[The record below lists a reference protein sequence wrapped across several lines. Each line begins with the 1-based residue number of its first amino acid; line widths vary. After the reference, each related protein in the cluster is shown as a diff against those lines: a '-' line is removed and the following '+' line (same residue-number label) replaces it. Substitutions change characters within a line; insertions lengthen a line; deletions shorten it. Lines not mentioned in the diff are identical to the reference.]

1 MVLHG
6 ASVTYWMLCSQ
17 AVCVTVRLRSLSYR
31 RTACEHLCNFAS
43 MEKGIIDVISTQCPL
58 IFKLSV
64 FGWLAFSVLACSG
77 PAKEP
82 QRKKIDRIRAIPGKS
97 DSIPL
102 KVAQTGEVLIGYS
115 DCWTCHKMEK
125 PSAGPAFRDI
135 AMRYPVQERYI
146 NMLAG
151 KVMVGGS
158 GAWGTSVMNPHP
170 EVSFDDA
177 RVMVSFI
184 LSLRD

>member
-1 MVLHG
+1 
-6 ASVTYWMLCSQ
+6 
-17 AVCVTVRLRSLSYR
+17 
-31 RTACEHLCNFAS
+31 
-43 MEKGIIDVISTQCPL
+43 MEKRFIDVISTHCPPQF
-58 IFKLSV
+58 ILSV
-64 FGWLAFSVLACSG
+64 IGWLAFSVVACSE

-82 QRKKIDRIRAIPGKS
+82 ARRKS

-115 DCWTCHKMEK
+115 DCWTCHKIETR
-125 PSAGPAFRDI
+125 STGPAFREI

-151 KVMVGGS
+151 KVIVGGS
-158 GAWGTSVMNPHP
+158 GAWDTAVMNPHP
-170 EVSFDDA
+170 DVSFDDA
-177 RVMVSFI
+177 RMMVSFI

>member
-1 MVLHG
+1 
-6 ASVTYWMLCSQ
+6 
-17 AVCVTVRLRSLSYR
+17 
-31 RTACEHLCNFAS
+31 
-43 MEKGIIDVISTQCPL
+43 MEKRFFDVLSTHCPPQF
-58 IFKLSV
+58 ILSV
-64 FGWLAFSVLACSG
+64 IGWLAFSVVACSE

-82 QRKKIDRIRAIPGKS
+82 ARKKADRIRAIPGKS

-115 DCWTCHKMEK
+115 DCWTCHKIETR
-125 PSAGPAFRDI
+125 SVGPAFREI

-151 KVMVGGS
+151 KVIVGGS
-158 GAWGTSVMNPHP
+158 GAWDTAVMSPHP
-170 EVSFDDA
+170 DVSFDDA
-177 RVMVSFI
+177 RMMVSFI